1 MKKRDETVLTKKYPG
16 SNFQERSKKRN
27 WYWRD
32 KGKTVLR
39 KSNLKV
45 LKTQTGVMHPIT
57 EEVADLSL
65 IYKHQ

>member
-1 MKKRDETVLTKKYPG
+1 MKKHDETVLTKKYPG

-39 KSNLKV
+39 KSNLKI
-45 LKTQTGVMHPIT
+45 LKTQTGVMRPIT